1 MSSSMV
7 MLPTNEEAATA
18 HALLLRR
25 IGSAAFY
32 GASSF
37 LITVVNKTVL
47 TTYGFPSYQVLA
59 LGQMTATILVL
70 FVAKRI
76 GLLSFPSLERGTF
89 KKIWPLPLI
98 YVGNMVFGLGGT
110 KELSLPMLTVLRRFS
125 ILMTMVG
132 ELYILGVRPSLA
144 VQLSVY
150 TMIIGAV
157 IAASNDLAFSL
168 EGYILVLL
176 NDVFTATNGVYM
188 KQKLDTAELGKHGL
202 MFYNSLFYGGAGA
215 GHCVDDRG
223 LGRGESVPV
232 VGGSLVPGSVPLL
245 LLHGVCAHL
254 QHNRLHN
261 VQLCAHH
268 HRHWLPQEHL
278 HHLSGD
284 GNWRGLHLQLGKFCW
299 DQRECDGKSSLYLG
313 HLQEEGEERH
323 CEAHHG
329 RLKLL

>member
-1 MSSSMV
+1 MSVIWDACYSC
-7 MLPTNEEAATA
+7 
-18 HALLLRR
+18 
-25 IGSAAFY
+25 
-32 GASSF
+32 
-37 LITVVNKTVL
+37 
-47 TTYGFPSYQVLA
+47 QVLA

-202 MFYNSLFYGGAGA
+202 MFYNSLFMVAPGLAIAWMTGDLVVVSQFPLWGDPVFLAQFLCSCFMGFVLTYSIIVCTMYNSALTTTVIGCLKNICITYLGMVIGGDYIFSWVNFVGIN
-215 GHCVDDRG
+215 V
-223 LGRGESVPV
+223 SVT
-232 VGGSLVPGSVPLL
+232 GSLVYTWVTFK
-245 LLHGVCAHL
+245 
-254 QHNRLHN
+254 RK
-261 VQLCAHH
+261 
-268 HRHWLPQEHL
+268 E
-278 HHLSGD
+278 
-284 GNWRGLHLQLGKFCW
+284 
-299 DQRECDGKSSLYLG
+299 KSATV
-313 HLQEEGEERH
+313 RPTM
-323 CEAHHG
+323 AV
-329 RLKLL
+329 

>member
-1 MSSSMV
+1 MV

-202 MFYNSLFYGGAGA
+202 MFYNSLFMVAPGLAIAWMTGDLVVVSQFPLWGDPLFLAQFLSSCFMGFVLTYSIIVCTMYNSALTTTVIGCLKNICITYLGMVIGGDYIFSWVNFVGIN
-215 GHCVDDRG
+215 V
-223 LGRGESVPV
+223 SVT
-232 VGGSLVPGSVPLL
+232 GSLVYTWVTFK
-245 LLHGVCAHL
+245 
-254 QHNRLHN
+254 RK
-261 VQLCAHH
+261 
-268 HRHWLPQEHL
+268 E
-278 HHLSGD
+278 
-284 GNWRGLHLQLGKFCW
+284 
-299 DQRECDGKSSLYLG
+299 KSATV
-313 HLQEEGEERH
+313 RPTM
-323 CEAHHG
+323 AV
-329 RLKLL
+329 